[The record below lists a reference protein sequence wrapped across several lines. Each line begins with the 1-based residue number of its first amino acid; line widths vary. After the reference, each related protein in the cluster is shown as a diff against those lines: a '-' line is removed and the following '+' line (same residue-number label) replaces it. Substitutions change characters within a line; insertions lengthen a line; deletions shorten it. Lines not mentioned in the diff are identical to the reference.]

1 MLVKTMSGVFDKLK
15 NLPSLPQE
23 VISGIRG
30 RDNTADKKDDA
41 HLLRDADGIV
51 LTTEF
56 SQQMVWNFN
65 LLRWRTENTRIGRF
79 VFYLL

>member
-56 SQQMVWNFN
+56 SQQMV
-65 LLRWRTENTRIGRF
+65 
-79 VFYLL
+79 